1 MIDPQR
7 DLIETIRAENLNVYR
22 ASPARL
28 REDVGSEAEIAHDY
42 QGRLIFELL
51 QNADD
56 AMAEGSGGISD
67 RIRFR
72 LTDNELL
79 VMNSGRALT
88 EADVRGLTATGASSK
103 TGSSG
108 PRRASIGHKG
118 MGFKSILEITDRP
131 EVFSTTFAFVL
142 DAGPAHAAVSE
153 VLAEFG
159 QEPPQRVP
167 IMRFP
172 WNLEAPQKDWATA
185 QRDGFNVLFR
195 FPFKSGIDRG
205 KVSNLAEALLT
216 LPATT
221 ILFLKH
227 LEIVEIEIEIS
238 SRDERISWT
247 LRREQADDHGGWEP
261 ATGLAKSGV
270 YQVWIES
277 NGADDIWCFLL
288 GHEADIPI
296 GPHRGGLNSYAWEGV
311 ELTEVTVAALATG
324 GDNDELP
331 AAWRRFHVF
340 LPTAETSPYP
350 LLVNGAFATDLSRQE
365 IRVAAE
371 TEDYNHFL
379 IGSAARVL
387 RERLLPAI
395 QSQGGGITAALRLLE
410 RDAQQ
415 VTLLNAQSPA
425 QEFHRAVIAALGQ
438 VALVPI
444 GGGGLAPVGNLAIPA
459 TFGHPS
465 IGSELRGLLT
475 ADAKADG
482 RPLPVAD
489 LCSAPFAGILADHGA
504 HLLSPAET
512 ADLLAHTDPAQT
524 RLTGHATTKLSID
537 PVLEILQTMWMSAD
551 NASRDELER
560 AVRSSPLFPVAKR
573 PDGTIERIAV
583 GDTETFFPPRAS
595 HGSIPLQGL
604 RFMLQDLC
612 WGTLTPRERTD
623 VLRAQMPAWIA
634 LFQIREFKFPDVMR
648 VSVLPSLALEAD
660 PQRRDDLAN
669 WNTLA
674 AVCQLAG
681 PTPNPDAPLPY
692 GRLGSQ
698 RALTPLCR
706 IPVPCI
712 VNGEERWVPA
722 YRAYFGE
729 TWVADAS
736 VEPLIEAAGRAD
748 PALHLD
754 LPVLVGPDRFVAHLD
769 RLRGLE
775 AAVQDGDEDGDDD
788 NADDDEV
795 DLDEDEERA
804 TELDAKE
811 RWLAFLTW
819 LGVNHFLRPVHFHDA
834 EDRAKGWISTRGLD
848 RPSGWAFKSL
858 GSIWDDYSN
867 QLRDRLTASPDAA
880 DGDRYFYRLH
890 DLEHLGRLTALAAS
904 DASGGV
910 ASTLFG
916 HLAKNWSRLERF
928 SEVELAILAPGTQ
941 PGRRVDPPRADA
953 KELNHFG
960 PDLWLFRLQRASF
973 CPTGHG
979 PRRPEL
985 TWWRSSEVERRF
997 DRRGS
1002 SADMFL
1008 PVLNEAASIPANEAK
1023 RFAQAVGVR
1032 VELTPAVFTISDAL
1046 AFVQRI
1052 EDLFDEHAAELTP
1065 EQLRNQIHPAYQNLF
1080 ELLSGSATARV
1091 APNDLEAL
1099 KQTRLLVHDGHGQH
1113 HFAIASKVLYAT
1125 RNGLREIL
1133 GIEGELWTFVL
1144 EGRPAVRA
1152 PLQRLFGA
1160 RSLDDV
1166 LNWRPQTDEP
1176 SLHGPV
1182 LELFRNGLLEVAPFL
1197 LARLRAERAEEEQS
1211 KRDAGLIREFID
1223 KVEPVRHL
1231 TASCTLDGLQL
1242 VAGGDRQAFVEHT
1255 SDGVVAF
1262 VRWGENPWPPD
1273 PSEAEALATG
1283 IADLLGVGYFEPLL
1297 ALLTADPSGRARLL
1311 HLAGASGNLDPARV
1325 AITDQETTDVSS
1337 PPGPVLPPPTEGE
1350 TVDDSERTTNNA
1362 GVPGASARVRLVE
1375 LAALGFDG
1383 QWIIETG
1390 EPSSD
1395 ICRDRGHHTHSSRG
1409 GPQRA
1414 SAYGGGT
1421 DLNELDRLGMHIAAV
1436 FEKRRLTCD
1445 GLSATI
1451 FDADEPL
1458 PTDAIFDVS
1467 TAPAVALAAELSD
1480 RFKRALATLEHRGI
1494 AADVPGF
1501 DILTL
1506 DQRADDDIG
1515 RLIELKSSG
1524 VSAHTQAMT
1533 WNEWKTA
1540 GHADLRAHFYLYL
1553 VGNLRADIDTPPF
1566 IRTICDPFGELRST
1580 EQTNRTL
1587 RRSVQLDVTAF
1598 RQAEFQELTVR
1609 AADSSG

>member
-1 MIDPQR
+1 MNDPQS
-7 DLIETIRAENLNVYR
+7 DLIERIRAENLNVYR

-56 AMAEGSGGISD
+56 AMAEGSGGIRD

-108 PRRASIGHKG
+108 LRRASIGHKG

-131 EVFSTTFAFVL
+131 QVFSKSFAFVL
-142 DAGPAHAAVSE
+142 DAAPAHAAVSE

-172 WNLEAPQKDWATA
+172 WNLESPQDDWTA
-185 QRDGFNVLFR
+185 AQTDGFNVLFR
-195 FPFKSGIDRG
+195 FPFKSGIDRD

-227 LEIVEIEIEIS
+227 LEIVEIEIETS
-238 SRDERISWT
+238 NRAERISWT
-247 LRREQADDHGGWEP
+247 LRREQADDQGGWEP
-261 ATGLAKSGV
+261 TAGLAKSGV

-288 GHEADIPI
+288 GHEADLAI
-296 GPHRGGLNSYAWEGV
+296 GPHRGGLNAYAWEGV

-371 TEDYNHFL
+371 AEDYNHFL
-379 IGSAARVL
+379 IESAARVL
-387 RERLLPAI
+387 RDRLLPAI
-395 QSQGGGITAALRLLE
+395 QSHGGGITAALRLLE

-415 VTLLNAQSPA
+415 PALLNAQSPA

-444 GGGGLAPVGNLAIPA
+444 GGGRLASVGNLAVPE

-465 IGSELRGLLT
+465 VGSELRGLLND
-475 ADAKADG
+475 DAKADG
-482 RPLPVAD
+482 RPIPVAK

-504 HLLSPAET
+504 HLLSPAQT
-512 ADLLAHTDPAQT
+512 ADLLGHADPART
-524 RLTGHATTKLSID
+524 RLTGHVSTKLSID
-537 PVLEILQTMWMSAD
+537 PVLEILQTMWQSAD
-551 NASRDELER
+551 KASRDELER
-560 AVRSSPLFPVAKR
+560 AVRGSPLFPVAKR

-583 GDTETFFPPRAS
+583 GDTETFFPPRAL

-612 WGTLTPRERTD
+612 WGTLTPRERTEI
-623 VLRAQMPAWIA
+623 LRAQMPAWIA

-648 VSVLPSLALEAD
+648 VSVLPSLALEAA
-660 PQRRDDLAN
+660 PHRRDDLAN
-669 WNTLA
+669 WETLA

-681 PTPNPDAPLPY
+681 PTPNPDMPLPY

-706 IPVPCI
+706 IPVPCT
-712 VNGEERWVPA
+712 VNGEEQWVPA

-729 TWVADAS
+729 TWVANAS

-748 PALHLD
+748 PALNLD
-754 LPVLVGPDRFVAHLD
+754 LPVIVGPDRFVAHLD

-775 AAVQDGDEDGDDD
+775 AAVQDGEGNSLDDK
-788 NADDDEV
+788 ADDEV
-795 DLDEDEERA
+795 DLDEDEEQA

-819 LGVNHFLRPVHFHDA
+819 LGVNHVLRPVHFHDA

-848 RPSGWAFKSL
+848 RPSGWAFRSL

-867 QLRDRLTASPDAA
+867 QLRDRLLANSDAA

-890 DLEHLGRLTALAAS
+890 DLEHLGRLAALAAS
-904 DASGGV
+904 DTTGCV
-910 ASTLFG
+910 ASTLFS
-916 HLAKNWSRLERF
+916 HLAKNWNRLERF
-928 SEVELAILAPGTQ
+928 SEVELAVLARGTQ

-953 KELNHFG
+953 KELKRFG

-997 DRRGS
+997 NRRGS

-1008 PVLNEAASIPANEAK
+1008 PVLDEAASIPANEAK

-1032 VELTPAVFTISDAL
+1032 VELTPAVFTIRDAI

-1052 EDLFDEHAAELTP
+1052 EHLFGEHVAALTP

-1080 ELLSGSATARV
+1080 ELLSGSATTGV
-1091 APNDLEAL
+1091 APNDLAAL
-1099 KQTRLLVHDGHGQH
+1099 EQAPLLVHDGHGQH
-1113 HFAIASKVLYAT
+1113 HFAIAATVLYAT
-1125 RNGLREIL
+1125 RSGLREIL

-1144 EGRPAVRA
+1144 EGRPAIRA

-1160 RSLDDV
+1160 RNLDEV
-1166 LNWRPQTDEP
+1166 LNWQPQTDEP
-1176 SLHGPV
+1176 SLHGPE
-1182 LELFRNGLLEVAPFL
+1182 LELFRKGLLEVAPFL
-1197 LARLRAERAEEEQS
+1197 LARLRAERAEEEQAT
-1211 KRDAGLIREFID
+1211 RDAGLIREFIE
-1223 KVEPVRHL
+1223 KVQPVRHL
-1231 TASCTLDGLQL
+1231 TASCTFDGLQL
-1242 VAGGDRQAFVEHT
+1242 VAGGDRQAFVKRT

-1283 IADLLGVGYFEPLL
+1283 ITDLLGVGYLEPLL
-1297 ALLTADPSGRARLL
+1297 ALLTAEPSGRARLL
-1311 HLAGASGNLDPARV
+1311 HLAGASGNLNPARV
-1325 AITDQETTDVSS
+1325 AISDSE
-1337 PPGPVLPPPTEGE
+1337 PPGVAQPKGPVLPPPTQGE
-1350 TVDDSERTTNNA
+1350 TVDDGDGTTDD
-1362 GVPGASARVRLVE
+1362 PGAPGPSARVRLVE
-1375 LAALGFDG
+1375 LAALSFDG
-1383 QWIIETG
+1383 EWIIETG
-1390 EPSSD
+1390 EPPGVQ
-1395 ICRDRGHHTHSSRG
+1395 RPERGNGTGSHG
-1409 GPQRA
+1409 GSQRA

-1421 DLNELDRLGMHIAAV
+1421 DLNELDRVGMHVATV
-1436 FEKRRLTCD
+1436 FEKRRLARD

-1451 FDADEPL
+1451 FDIGAKEPQ
-1458 PTDAIFDVS
+1458 PTDAIYDVS
-1467 TAPAVALAAELSD
+1467 TASAIARAAELSG
-1480 RFKRALATLEHRGI
+1480 RFKQALATLARRGI
-1494 AADVPGF
+1494 TADVPGF

-1506 DQRADDDIG
+1506 DERDDDDIG

-1524 VSAHTQAMT
+1524 VSARTQTMT

-1540 GHADLRAHFYLYL
+1540 GHADLRARFFLYL
-1553 VGNLRADIDTPPF
+1553 VGNLRADIDTAPF
-1566 IRTICDPFGELRST
+1566 IRTIRDPFGELLAT

-1609 AADSSG
+1609 AADSSE